1 MKITSK
7 NSLVVIILLSV
18 VSMASILFAVF
29 TGLVLNSSLDEG
41 IFKLNPVVIPK
52 FQNSDTLIQVFP
64 MKSAV
69 ITKSQMED
77 FTKKLIMEYI
87 TTRYTVTG
95 SQFSMMQATGI
106 GADANSM
113 LNGAILKFPS
123 YLPATNSFNIAYN
136 SFVSG
141 KNNDADEIKNLM
153 AQRITRSVKIITEPY
168 RYKDRWKT
176 LVEFIYKMP
185 DTNFIADAQR
195 ERWEINM
202 EIDELRGRRIGDE
215 LPPMPS
221 YVFGFNVK
229 WIEKIRK

>member
-7 NSLVVIILLSV
+7 NSLAMIILLSV
-18 VSMASILFAVF
+18 VSTVSILFAVF
-29 TGLVLNSSLDEG
+29 TALNLNASLDEKV
-41 IFKLNPVVIPK
+41 FKLNPVVIPK
-52 FQNSDTLIQVFP
+52 FQNSDKLMQVFP

-87 TTRYTVTG
+87 TTRYTVNG
-95 SQFSMMQATGI
+95 SQFSMMRATGI
-106 GADANSM
+106 GSDVNNM

-123 YLPATNSFNIAYN
+123 YIPATNSFTLAYN
-136 SFVSG
+136 SFISG
-141 KNNDADEIKNLM
+141 KNNDADEIRNLM
-153 AQRITRSVKIITEPY
+153 AQNITRSVKIITEPY

-202 EIDELRGRRIGDE
+202 EISELRGRRMGDE
-215 LPPMPS
+215 VPPMPS